1 MKNDI
6 VDLKCIDITNEGQG
20 VCKKDGLVVF
30 VKEMLPDE
38 EGQIKI
44 IKEKKNLAYGIID
57 NLKVKSK
64 YRIMPKCPISSK
76 CGGCDFGYVD
86 YGYQLQLKKNILE
99 STFKNM
105 NLDLKIKDVIAADN
119 PNNYRN
125 KVQIP
130 VNNHLFGF
138 YRNYSNDIVEFD
150 ECNCQSELSN
160 KIFNTLK
167 KIILD
172 LKIDD
177 YFRHLII
184 KHAKGSNEVMIGL
197 VVKDFN
203 ISGIEELVKEVTNRY
218 REIKS
223 IILNLKERDDN
234 VILGEKEKT
243 IFGNNYIVD
252 YALGL
257 KFRISLKSFYQINYE
272 QMHKLY
278 DLILDLAKIDK
289 DIKVL
294 DLYCGIGTISL
305 YLAKYA
311 KEVFGVE
318 IVKEAIINA
327 KANAEINN
335 INNAYFYLDDANNDM
350 NKYLKDVDV
359 VVLDPPRK
367 GLNKQLIDSLINS
380 GIKKIVYVSCNPA
393 TLARDLNYFKDYYD
407 ISDINPV
414 DMFPYTKH
422 VECVTI
428 LKLKRKT
435 IN

>member
-1 MKNDI
+1 MKNEI

-30 VKEMLPDE
+30 VKEMLPNE

-57 NLKVKSK
+57 NLTVKSNN
-64 YRIMPKCPISSK
+64 RIIPKCPISSK
-76 CGGCDFGYVD
+76 CGGCDFGYVNYD
-86 YGYQLQLKKNILE
+86 YQLQLKKKILE
-99 STFKNM
+99 STFRNM
-105 NLDLKIKDVIAADN
+105 NLNLNIKDVIGADN
-119 PNNYRN
+119 PYKYRN

-130 VNNHLFGF
+130 VNNHKFGF

-150 ECNCQSELSN
+150 ECCCQSDLSN
-160 KIFNTLK
+160 QIFNSLK
-167 KIILD
+167 QIILD
-172 LKIDD
+172 LKIDG
-177 YFRHLII
+177 YFRHIII
-184 KHAKGSNEVMIGL
+184 KHARGTDEVMIGL
-197 VVKDFN
+197 VVKDFSIPN
-203 ISGIEELVKEVTNRY
+203 IESLVQDITNTY
-218 REIKS
+218 QEIKS
-223 IILNLKERDDN
+223 IILNLKESDDN

-243 IFGNNYIVD
+243 IFGNDYIVD
-252 YALGL
+252 KALEL

-278 DLILDLAKIDK
+278 SLVQQLANIDSNTR
-289 DIKVL
+289 VL

-305 YLAKYA
+305 YLSKYA
-311 KEVFGVE
+311 KEVVGVE

-327 KANAEINN
+327 KTNAQINN
-335 INNAYFYLDDANNDM
+335 INNAYFYIDDANNDI

-367 GLNKQLIDSLINS
+367 GLNKQLIDTLINS
-380 GIKKIVYVSCNPA
+380 KIKKIVYVSCNPA

-422 VECVTI
+422 VECVVLMT
-428 LKLKRKT
+428 KK
-435 IN
+435 